1 MSNDA
6 AGRQTRFT
14 VLLAALV
21 ALGPLSVDGYLPGLP
36 DLAGDLRAG
45 AAATQLTLTACL
57 AGLAIGQLI
66 AGPLSDTYGRRRPLL
81 AGLAL
86 YTIAS
91 ALCAVAPDIRTLV
104 GLRLVQGIGGAF
116 GIVIANAMVRDRTS
130 GTRTA
135 RLFSALTLITGL
147 APVFAPVL
155 GGQLLRVTA
164 WPGIFVSLAV
174 LGAVMLAASAA
185 GLPETRSAS
194 ASASRRPLPAV
205 FGQLLGDRVFTGY
218 VLANGLVFAA
228 MFAYISGSPF
238 VLQEIH
244 GLSPQQYSAVFA
256 VNAAGLVAAAQASG
270 RLVARAGARLLL
282 LAGLLGATAGGTTV
296 LGAVLTRAPLP
307 VLLIGLF
314 VLVSSV
320 GLVMPNAAAQA
331 LADHGGHAGSA
342 AALLGFSQFVF
353 GAALAPLAGAGGA
366 TDALPMAIIVA
377 VLPALALLALGALTR
392 PKPGEHTRG
401 PAPQGPA
408 GHRRPRRTATPVVRG
423 SASATG
429 GSTGAGARAQW
440 GRRRGS
446 AGRLGRP

>member
-6 AGRQTRFT
+6 AGRHTRVI

-21 ALGPLSVDGYLPGLP
+21 ALGPLSIDGYLPGLP

-45 AAATQLTLTACL
+45 AAATQLTITACL

-91 ALCAVAPDIRTLV
+91 ALCAVAPDVRTFV

-164 WPGIFVSLAV
+164 WPGIFVALAV

-185 GLPETRSAS
+185 GLPETRP
-194 ASASRRPLPAV
+194 SASRRPLPAV
-205 FGQLLGDRVFTGY
+205 VGQLLSDRVFTGY
-218 VLANGLVFAA
+218 ILANGLVFAA
-228 MFAYISGSPF
+228 MFTYISGSPF

-256 VNAAGLVAAAQASG
+256 VNAAGLIAAAQISG
-270 RLVARAGARLLL
+270 RLVARAGARVLL

-342 AALLGFSQFVF
+342 AALLGFSQFMF
-353 GAALAPLAGAGGA
+353 GGALAPLAGAGGA
-366 TDALPMAIIVA
+366 TDALPMGIIVA
-377 VLPALALLALGALTR
+377 VLPALALLTLGVLTR
-392 PKPGEHTRG
+392 SMPGERTRR
-401 PAPQGPA
+401 PARQGPA
-408 GHRRPRRTATPVVRG
+408 GHRRPRRHPRG
-423 SASATG
+423 SS
-429 GSTGAGARAQW
+429 
-440 GRRRGS
+440 
-446 AGRLGRP
+446 P

>member
-6 AGRQTRFT
+6 AGRQTRFI

-45 AAATQLTLTACL
+45 AAATQLTITACL

-66 AGPLSDTYGRRRPLL
+66 AGPLSDAYGRRRPLL

-194 ASASRRPLPAV
+194 ASRRPLPAV

-238 VLQEIH
+238 VLQDIH

-256 VNAAGLVAAAQASG
+256 VNAAGLIAAARTSG

-342 AALLGFSQFVF
+342 AALLGFSQFMF

-366 TDALPMAIIVA
+366 TDALPMGIIVA

-392 PKPGEHTRG
+392 PKPGERTRG

-408 GHRRPRRTATPVVRG
+408 GHRRPRRHID
-423 SASATG
+423 
-429 GSTGAGARAQW
+429 
-440 GRRRGS
+440 RRR
-446 AGRLGRP
+446 ADIQ

>member
-6 AGRQTRFT
+6 AGRQTRFI

-21 ALGPLSVDGYLPGLP
+21 ALGPLSIDGYLPGLP
-36 DLAGDLRAG
+36 DLAGDLRAS
-45 AAATQLTLTACL
+45 AAATQLTITACL

-66 AGPLSDTYGRRRPLL
+66 AGPLSDIYGRRRPLL

-91 ALCAVAPDIRTLV
+91 ALCAVAPDVRTFV

-164 WPGIFVSLAV
+164 WPGIFVGLAV

-185 GLPETRSAS
+185 GLPETRSS
-194 ASASRRPLPAV
+194 APRQPLLAV
-205 FGQLLGDRVFTGY
+205 VGQLLSDRVFTGY

-256 VNAAGLVAAAQASG
+256 VNAAGLIAAAQISG
-270 RLVARAGARLLL
+270 RLVARAGARVLL

-296 LGAVLTRAPLP
+296 LAAVLTRAPLP
-307 VLLIGLF
+307 ALLIGLF

-331 LADHGGHAGSA
+331 LALADHGGHAGSA
-342 AALLGFSQFVF
+342 AALLGFSQFMI
-353 GAALAPLAGAGGA
+353 GGALAPLAGAGGA
-366 TDALPMAIIVA
+366 TDALPMGITVA
-377 VLPALALLALGALTR
+377 VLPALALLTLGVLTR
-392 PKPGEHTRG
+392 SMPGERTRR
-401 PAPQGPA
+401 PARQGPA
-408 GHRRPRRTATPVVRG
+408 GHRRPRRHID
-423 SASATG
+423 
-429 GSTGAGARAQW
+429 
-440 GRRRGS
+440 RRR
-446 AGRLGRP
+446 AGIQ

>member
-6 AGRQTRFT
+6 AGRQTRFIA
-14 VLLAALV
+14 LLAALV
-21 ALGPLSVDGYLPGLP
+21 ALGPLSIDGYLPGLP
-36 DLAGDLRAG
+36 DLAADLRAG
-45 AAATQLTLTACL
+45 AAASQLTITACL
-57 AGLAIGQLI
+57 AGLAVGQLI

-91 ALCAVAPDIRTLV
+91 ALCALAPDVRTLV
-104 GLRLVQGIGGAF
+104 CLRLVQGIGGAF
-116 GIVIANAMVRDRTS
+116 GIVIANAMVRDRAS

-164 WPGIFVSLAV
+164 WPGIFVALAV

-185 GLPETRSAS
+185 GLPETRPSAP
-194 ASASRRPLPAV
+194 RQPLPAV
-205 FGQLLGDRVFTGY
+205 VGQLLGDRVFTGY

-256 VNAAGLVAAAQASG
+256 VNAAGLVAAAQING
-270 RLVARAGARLLL
+270 RLLARATARVLL

-296 LGAVLTRAPLP
+296 LAAVLTRAPLP
-307 VLLIGLF
+307 VLLTGLF

-342 AALLGFSQFVF
+342 AALLGFSQFML
-353 GAALAPLAGAGGA
+353 GGALAPLAGAGGA
-366 TDALPMAIIVA
+366 TDALPMGIIVA
-377 VLPALALLALGALTR
+377 VLPALALLTLGVLTR
-392 PKPGEHTRG
+392 SKPISAAPGQAA
-401 PAPQGPA
+401 PAEPEVPA
-408 GHRRPRRTATPVVRG
+408 HRQQPTP
-423 SASATG
+423 
-429 GSTGAGARAQW
+429 ARSD
-440 GRRRGS
+440 GRSR
-446 AGRLGRP
+446 

>member
-6 AGRQTRFT
+6 AGRQTRFI

-45 AAATQLTLTACL
+45 AAATQLTITACL

-66 AGPLSDTYGRRRPLL
+66 AGPLSDAYGRRRPLL

-194 ASASRRPLPAV
+194 ASRRPLPAV

-256 VNAAGLVAAAQASG
+256 VNAAGLIAAARTSG

-320 GLVMPNAAAQA
+320 GLVMPNAATQA

-342 AALLGFSQFVF
+342 AALLGFSQFMF

-366 TDALPMAIIVA
+366 TDALPMGIIVA

-392 PKPGEHTRG
+392 PKPGERTRG

-408 GHRRPRRTATPVVRG
+408 GTGDRAGTSIADGPASSDRTGVRRTR
-423 SASATG
+423 
-429 GSTGAGARAQW
+429 
-440 GRRRGS
+440 
-446 AGRLGRP
+446 

>member
-6 AGRQTRFT
+6 AGRHTRFI

-21 ALGPLSVDGYLPGLP
+21 ALGPLSIDGYLPGLP

-45 AAATQLTLTACL
+45 AAATQLTITACL

-66 AGPLSDTYGRRRPLL
+66 AGPLSDTYGRRGPLL
-81 AGLAL
+81 AGLGL

-91 ALCAVAPDIRTLV
+91 ALCAVAPDVRTLI

-164 WPGIFVSLAV
+164 WPGIFVGLAV

-185 GLPETRSAS
+185 GLPETRP
-194 ASASRRPLPAV
+194 SASRRPLPAV
-205 FGQLLGDRVFTGY
+205 VGQLLSDRVFTGY

-256 VNAAGLVAAAQASG
+256 VNAAGLIAAAQISG
-270 RLVARAGARLLL
+270 RLVARAAPACCCSPVCWARQP
-282 LAGLLGATAGGTTV
+282 V
-296 LGAVLTRAPLP
+296 APR
-307 VLLIGLF
+307 
-314 VLVSSV
+314 SW
-320 GLVMPNAAAQA
+320 
-331 LADHGGHAGSA
+331 
-342 AALLGFSQFVF
+342 
-353 GAALAPLAGAGGA
+353 
-366 TDALPMAIIVA
+366 
-377 VLPALALLALGALTR
+377 
-392 PKPGEHTRG
+392 
-401 PAPQGPA
+401 
-408 GHRRPRRTATPVVRG
+408 
-423 SASATG
+423 
-429 GSTGAGARAQW
+429 ARC
-440 GRRRGS
+440 
-446 AGRLGRP
+446 

>member
-6 AGRQTRFT
+6 AGRQTRFI

-185 GLPETRSAS
+185 GLPETRP

-228 MFAYISGSPF
+228 MFAYIAGSPF

-314 VLVSSV
+314 VLVSGV

-342 AALLGFSQFVF
+342 ASLLGFSQFVF

-366 TDALPMAIIVA
+366 TDALPMGIIVA
-377 VLPALALLALGALTR
+377 VLPALALLALGVLTR
-392 PKPGEHTRG
+392 PKPGERTRR

-408 GHRRPRRTATPVVRG
+408 GHRRPRRHTDRG
-423 SASATG
+423 R
-429 GSTGAGARAQW
+429 AGIQ
-440 GRRRGS
+440 
-446 AGRLGRP
+446 

>member
-6 AGRQTRFT
+6 SGRQTRFI
-14 VLLAALV
+14 VLLSALV
-21 ALGPLSVDGYLPGLP
+21 ALGPLSIDGYLPGLP
-36 DLAGDLRAG
+36 ALAGDLRAS
-45 AAATQLTLTACL
+45 AAATQLTITACL

-86 YTIAS
+86 YAIAS
-91 ALCAVAPDIRTLV
+91 ALCAVAPDVRTLI

-135 RLFSALTLITGL
+135 RLYSTLTLVTGL

-155 GGQLLRVTA
+155 GGQLLRLMA
-164 WPGIFVSLAV
+164 WPGIFAGLAV

-185 GLPETRSAS
+185 GLPQTRS
-194 ASASRRPLPAV
+194 SASRQPLPAV
-205 FGQLLGDRVFTGY
+205 IGQLLSDRIFTGY
-218 VLANGLVFAA
+218 VLANALVFAA

-256 VNAAGLVAAAQASG
+256 VNAAGLIAAAQTSG
-270 RLVARAGARLLL
+270 RLVARTGARVLL
-282 LAGLLGATAGGTTV
+282 LAGLLGATAAGTTV

-331 LADHGGHAGSA
+331 LADHGQHAGSA
-342 AALLGFSQFVF
+342 AALHGFSQFMI
-353 GAALAPLAGAGGA
+353 GGALAPLAGAGGA
-366 TDALPMAIIVA
+366 TDALPRGIIVA
-377 VLPALALLALGALTR
+377 VLPALALLTLGVLTR
-392 PKPGEHTRG
+392 SIPREPTHR
-401 PAPQGPA
+401 PARQGRA
-408 GHRRPRRTATPVVRG
+408 AYRRQRRHIE
-423 SASATG
+423 
-429 GSTGAGARAQW
+429 
-440 GRRRGS
+440 RRR
-446 AGRLGRP
+446 AGIQ

>member
-6 AGRQTRFT
+6 AGRQTRFI

-21 ALGPLSVDGYLPGLP
+21 ALGPLSIDGYLPGLP

-45 AAATQLTLTACL
+45 AAATQLTITACL
-57 AGLAIGQLI
+57 AGLAVGQLI

-91 ALCAVAPDIRTLV
+91 ALCAVAPDVRTLV
-104 GLRLVQGIGGAF
+104 GLRLLQGIGGAF

-135 RLFSALTLITGL
+135 RLFSVLTLITGL
-147 APVFAPVL
+147 APVCAPVL

-164 WPGIFVSLAV
+164 WPGIFVALAV
-174 LGAVMLAASAA
+174 LGAVLLAASAA
-185 GLPETRSAS
+185 GLPETRS

-256 VNAAGLVAAAQASG
+256 VNAAGLIAAARISG
-270 RLVARAGARLLL
+270 RLVARAGARVLL

-314 VLVSSV
+314 VLVSGV

-366 TDALPMAIIVA
+366 TDALPMGIIVA
-377 VLPALALLALGALTR
+377 VLPALALLALGVLTR
-392 PKPGEHTRG
+392 SMPGERTRG
-401 PAPQGPA
+401 PVRQGPA
-408 GHRRPRRTATPVVRG
+408 GHRRPRRNIDRG
-423 SASATG
+423 R
-429 GSTGAGARAQW
+429 AGIR
-440 GRRRGS
+440 
-446 AGRLGRP
+446 

>member
-6 AGRQTRFT
+6 AGRQTRFI

-21 ALGPLSVDGYLPGLP
+21 ALGPLSIDGYLPGLP
-36 DLAGDLRAG
+36 DLAGDLRAS
-45 AAATQLTLTACL
+45 AAATQLTITACL

-91 ALCAVAPDIRTLV
+91 ALCAVAPDVRTFV

-116 GIVIANAMVRDRTS
+116 GIVIANAVVRDRTS

-185 GLPETRSAS
+185 GLPETRF
-194 ASASRRPLPAV
+194 SASRQPLLAV
-205 FGQLLGDRVFTGY
+205 VGQLLSDRVFTGY

-256 VNAAGLVAAAQASG
+256 VNAAGLIAAAQISG
-270 RLVARAGARLLL
+270 RLVARAGARVLL

-296 LGAVLTRAPLP
+296 LSAVLTRAPLP

-331 LADHGGHAGSA
+331 LADHGEHAGSA
-342 AALLGFSQFVF
+342 AALLGFSQFMF
-353 GAALAPLAGAGGA
+353 GGALAPLAGAGGA
-366 TDALPMAIIVA
+366 TDALPMGIIVA
-377 VLPALALLALGALTR
+377 VLPALALLTLGVLTR
-392 PKPGEHTRG
+392 SMPGERTRR
-401 PAPQGPA
+401 PARQGRA
-408 GHRRPRRTATPVVRG
+408 GHRRPRRHID
-423 SASATG
+423 
-429 GSTGAGARAQW
+429 
-440 GRRRGS
+440 RRR
-446 AGRLGRP
+446 AGIQ